1 MLCSFLL
8 EKKAVSSVD
17 KTSEIGRPTHQNKKK
32 LGKMSTNGIKKSLA
46 YLKLVK
52 VFFLLFLL
60 LENKPINC
68 TAIIG
73 EAAKPNAR
81 H

>member
-32 LGKMSTNGIKKSLA
+32 LGK
-46 YLKLVK
+46 
-52 VFFLLFLL
+52 
-60 LENKPINC
+60 
-68 TAIIG
+68 
-73 EAAKPNAR
+73 
-81 H
+81 